1 MPSKWRNI
9 HIGGLDVG
17 VLFVSTDH
25 HFSILLLVTLLE
37 RKLKRILRKVQSLE
51 PGKGSSIVEEIRA
64 DSLKR
69 LTLYQ
74 SFSKHQLLI
83 NFCSVKTYI
92 LSHPQ
97 SSVVIIDSLTAYY
110 WEDRMT
116 STTIQSLEQYCQAL
130 LNHLIEKLRQTNITI
145 IYTIQRFLREG
156 QEKDSTNFD
165 VTYNYAITLDKG
177 EKFEAV
183 VEDRRTPKNFTR
195 NFEMIKGE
203 LCFNNS

>member
-1 MPSKWRNI
+1 M
-9 HIGGLDVG
+9 
-17 VLFVSTDH
+17 
-25 HFSILLLVTLLE
+25 
-37 RKLKRILRKVQSLE
+37 
-51 PGKGSSIVEEIRA
+51 
-64 DSLKR
+64 
-69 LTLYQ
+69 
-74 SFSKHQLLI
+74 
-83 NFCSVKTYI
+83 
-92 LSHPQ
+92 
-97 SSVVIIDSLTAYY
+97 
-110 WEDRMT
+110 

-156 QEKDSTNFD
+156 QEKDSANVD

-203 LCFNNS
+203 LCFNNSWLLLFIGKEMKISKYLSG

>member
-1 MPSKWRNI
+1 M
-9 HIGGLDVG
+9 
-17 VLFVSTDH
+17 
-25 HFSILLLVTLLE
+25 
-37 RKLKRILRKVQSLE
+37 
-51 PGKGSSIVEEIRA
+51 
-64 DSLKR
+64 
-69 LTLYQ
+69 
-74 SFSKHQLLI
+74 I

-110 WEDRMT
+110 WEDRMM

-156 QEKDSTNFD
+156 QEKDSANVD